1 MTELPNLMDFLHKF
15 SRGARRQSVSEVHYP
30 IHLGANAVSEIA
42 PTVFV
47 LLPRDMNS
55 TAEAGVTE

>member
-1 MTELPNLMDFLHKF
+1 MDFLHKF

-30 IHLGANAVSEIA
+30 IHLGANAVSENA